1 MTHPKTEMNPKTRLK
16 ESENQMGSSNSIA
29 EAGLSVV
36 NMFKKNMTPDPIAS
50 PESIGLCMPQEP
62 EDFQLTVWIYNFEEQ
77 KGGGAPTGFRPD
89 PADPTIERFAPMQI
103 KLYLLV
109 TAHSKAPPQTRSAD
123 EYRIMGRAMQIV
135 KDIPLIDKEYLEGS
149 LASEES
155 VLNIEMIKL
164 SSDDLTKIW
173 NNSSKPV
180 KMSFGFSV
188 SISVDSNLIRPVAVR
203 VQEARIEISPGMRDS

>member
-1 MTHPKTEMNPKTRLK
+1 
-16 ESENQMGSSNSIA
+16 MGSSNAIA

-36 NMFKKNMTPDPIAS
+36 NMLKKNMTPEPIAS

-77 KGGGAPTGFRPD
+77 KGGGPTGFRPD

-123 EYRIMGRAMQIV
+123 EYRIMGRAMQIIT
-135 KDIPLIDKEYLEGS
+135 DMPLIEKEYLEGS
-149 LASEES
+149 LAGEDT
-155 VLNIEMIKL
+155 VLNVEMLKL
-164 SSDDLTKIW
+164 SPDDLAKIW
-173 NNSSKPV
+173 NNASKPI
-180 KMSFGFSV
+180 KMSFGLSV
-188 SISVDSNLIRPVAVR
+188 SVSLESRRIRPVAVR
-203 VQEARIEISPGMRDS
+203 ISEARIEISPGVRE